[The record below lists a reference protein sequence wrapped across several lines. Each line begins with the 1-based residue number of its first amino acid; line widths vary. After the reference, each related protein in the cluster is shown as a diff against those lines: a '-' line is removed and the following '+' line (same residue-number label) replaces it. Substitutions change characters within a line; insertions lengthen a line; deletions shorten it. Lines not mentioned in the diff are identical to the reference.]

1 MFLLNTN
8 DDSNEKR
15 QKDRRQYNIKLSEK
29 IVQRFIKAGSVQSLL
44 RRKNNHDNNTAM
56 FTINVTDFAV
66 LTNQKLDTIVVLQSK
81 NA

>member
-1 MFLLNTN
+1 MTIQT
-8 DDSNEKR
+8 KKG
-15 QKDRRQYNIKLSEK
+15 QKDRRQYNVKLSEK

-44 RRKNNHDNNTAM
+44 RRQNNNDNNTATC
-56 FTINVTDFAV
+56 TINVTDFAV